1 VVEYQIT
8 PGFSA
13 VDETAFD
20 STMAPR
26 TRYASRGSRL
36 FRFHG
41 DRALD
46 SDLSLRSETDVSGV
60 CVTARYRGSVQG
72 SKSLDL
78 LCCLDILFDTFFIV

>member
-1 VVEYQIT
+1 MVEYQIT

-26 TRYASRGSRL
+26 MRDVSRGSRL
-36 FRFHG
+36 FRFHR
-41 DRALD
+41 DRAMD
-46 SDLSLRSETDVSGV
+46 SDLSLRSDPDVSGV

-72 SKSLDL
+72 SESLDL
-78 LCCLDILFDTFFIV
+78 LCCLDILFDTCFIV

>member
-26 TRYASRGSRL
+26 MRDVSRGSRL
-36 FRFHG
+36 FRFHR
-41 DRALD
+41 DRAMD
-46 SDLSLRSETDVSGV
+46 SDLSLRSDPDVSGV

-72 SKSLDL
+72 SESLDL
-78 LCCLDILFDTFFIV
+78 LCCLDILFDTCFIV